1 MTLTAD
7 SLERMATRAVKQI
20 DIDAALLEQTRKA
33 MSPPPDAPDA
43 EIVERALRTYLGRK
57 ALHEAQERSDLTEE
71 QALDLAYG
79 ELHAMRRE
87 RRQAA

>member
-1 MTLTAD
+1 MEARMTLTAD

-20 DIDAALLEQTRKA
+20 DIDAGLLEQTRKA
-33 MSPPPDAPDA
+33 MSRPADAPD
-43 EIVERALRTYLGRK
+43 K
-57 ALHEAQERSDLTEE
+57 ALHEAQGHSDLTEE